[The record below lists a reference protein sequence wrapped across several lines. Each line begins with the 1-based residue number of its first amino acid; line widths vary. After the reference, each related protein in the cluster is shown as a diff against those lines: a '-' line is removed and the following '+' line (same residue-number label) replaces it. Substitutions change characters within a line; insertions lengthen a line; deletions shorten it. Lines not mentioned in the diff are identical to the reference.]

1 VSYVFAAL
9 CVTSVPYEDFM
20 HRRAHGGAWS
30 AAVLMIGSCSA
41 SLAAEPP
48 RAGGYSSGT
57 SSSNAAIS
65 SGGAISNGAGSSNV
79 STFVPHPGST
89 SAFTPPTGNGLTPV
103 AGNSAA
109 AARAIEIVPTPF
121 VPYASVLAQQGRV
134 FSPATV
140 ANVPMP
146 MPTVTPNSLGSANS
160 PGWIA
165 KEGTRAPMSPIAGS
179 PVAINAPLV
188 PVILP
193 EAERALLEKALRGAG
208 APSTDEVEAGSV
220 KPPAVSSTA
229 AEPIAAEPIA
239 ARAGAKPA
247 ASTPDAAESDASA
260 APAKSS
266 ETAAK
271 KLPAV
276 KEEVAVVSP
285 AKITPLPP
293 LEREEPS
300 GPSPTMNLPQPPI
313 PLEYPRT
320 GR

>member
-1 VSYVFAAL
+1 
-9 CVTSVPYEDFM
+9 M

-48 RAGGYSSGT
+48 RAGAYSSGT

-89 SAFTPPTGNGLTPV
+89 SAFTPPTGNGMTPV

-134 FSPATV
+134 FSPTTI
-140 ANVPMP
+140 ANVPLP
-146 MPTVTPNSLGSANS
+146 LPTVTPNSLGAANS
-160 PGWIA
+160 PGTALSTGWIA
-165 KEGTRAPMSPIAGS
+165 KEGARAPMSQIAGS
-179 PVAINAPLV
+179 PVANNAPLV

-247 ASTPDAAESDASA
+247 ASTPAAAESDASA

-271 KLPAV
+271 KLPTV

-300 GPSPTMNLPQPPI
+300 GPSPAMNLPQPPI

>member
-30 AAVLMIGSCSA
+30 AAVLMIGTCSA

-48 RAGGYSSGT
+48 RAGGYSSGA
-57 SSSNAAIS
+57 SISNAAIS
-65 SGGAISNGAGSSNV
+65 TSGAISNGAGSSNV
-79 STFVPHPGST
+79 STFVPHSGST
-89 SAFTPPTGNGLTPV
+89 SAFTPPTGNGMTPV

-140 ANVPMP
+140 ANVPLP
-146 MPTVTPNSLGSANS
+146 LPTVTPNSLGAATS

-165 KEGTRAPMSPIAGS
+165 KEGARAPMSPIAGS

-193 EAERALLEKALRGAG
+193 EAERELLEKALRGGSGARDGEVDAG
-208 APSTDEVEAGSV
+208 P
-220 KPPAVSSTA
+220 
-229 AEPIAAEPIA
+229 
-239 ARAGAKPA
+239 AKP
-247 ASTPDAAESDASA
+247 SA
-260 APAKSS
+260 AAKLGANEAAATSG

-271 KLPAV
+271 KSPAM
-276 KEEVAVVSP
+276 KEEVAVVTP
-285 AKITPLPP
+285 PTIRPLPP